1 MEQIVFPIPEIC
13 EYLTK
18 ETQTRVHTT
27 VERDEQGSKVQGFFD
42 QCDYLFDEMKW
53 QKKLRGER
61 CLLFSSSRLISLASL
76 LFIDCVFSNNLPSDS
91 KLITITT

>member
-1 MEQIVFPIPEIC
+1 MFPIPEIC

-53 QKKLRGER
+53 QKKLRG
-61 CLLFSSSRLISLASL
+61 
-76 LFIDCVFSNNLPSDS
+76 NNGRFLSIYICTPIFLHVLTFVCRVS
-91 KLITITT
+91 